1 MPVTI
6 GVLTLEL
13 SIPIEETIK
22 ERRNVIRSIKDMV
35 RKKFNVSIADVT
47 EGNEITN
54 RARVAVVAVSGDT
67 GHLQSVLANVQNL
80 VETFYSEMI
89 LSAKTDF
96 LLHGEATQESA
107 AEAGWNPGFH

>member
-1 MPVTI
+1 MAI

-47 EGNEITN
+47 EGTEITN
-54 RARVAVVAVSGDT
+54 RARVAIVAVSGDT
-67 GHLQSVLANVQNL
+67 SHLQSVLSNVQNL

-96 LLHGEATQESA
+96 LMYENLQQDAPIESNWD
-107 AEAGWNPGFH
+107 AGFRK